1 MSLSQKCY
9 YAIRAIFELAQAPEG
24 RAVKIGEIAER
35 QGIPA
40 KFLEAILNQ
49 LKGGGFVESRRGAEG
64 GYLLARSPRG
74 LALGEII
81 RFVEGP
87 LRPVS
92 CSGRTSGCGDNPS
105 TCVFSAVWDEAE
117 QALAAVYDGITIQ
130 TLVDR
135 SRQAP
140 APDFAI

>member
-24 RAVKIGEIAER
+24 RAVKIGDIAER

-74 LALGEII
+74 LSLGEII

-87 LRPVS
+87 LRPMS
-92 CSGRTSGCGDNPS
+92 CSGRNQGCEESPS
-105 TCVFSAVWDEAE
+105 ACVFSSIWDEAE
-117 QALAAVYDGITIQ
+117 KALAGVYDGITFQI
-130 TLVDR
+130 LVDR
-135 SRQAP
+135 SRKAP